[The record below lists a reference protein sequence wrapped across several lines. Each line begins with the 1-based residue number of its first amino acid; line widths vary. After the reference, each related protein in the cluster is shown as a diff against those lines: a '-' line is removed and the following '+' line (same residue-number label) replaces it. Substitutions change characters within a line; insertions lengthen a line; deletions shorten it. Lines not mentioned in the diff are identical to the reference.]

1 MEDIDKYIRN
11 HKLAF
16 NSEEPADG
24 HFDRFESRFALQHSG
39 SSRKLV
45 HYLTIAASL
54 MLLVSIS
61 GLLVY
66 QQLSTSRIAQ
76 HTLNLS
82 PGNQELGETEQF
94 YSNLIAAKTSVLSK
108 MEFPNE
114 QQKLAVLNDLKQ
126 PDDTYI
132 GLQNDLK
139 EDPNNEMVI
148 NALINYY
155 EVRLNILNQ
164 LIQNLN
170 QVLNNKQG
178 SHGQEE
184 TII

>member
-1 MEDIDKYIRN
+1 MEELDKYIGN
-11 HKLAF
+11 HRLAF

-24 HFDRFESRFALQHSG
+24 HLDRFESRLAFQQKS

-45 HYLTIAASL
+45 PYLAAAASL
-54 MLLVSIS
+54 ILLISIS
-61 GLLVY
+61 GLFVY
-66 QQLSTSRIAQ
+66 QQLSTYKIAR
-76 HTLNLS
+76 HEMNLS
-82 PGNQELGETEQF
+82 PRDRELGETEQF
-94 YSNLIAAKTSVLSK
+94 YSNLIAAKTNVLSK
-108 MEFPNE
+108 MEFPSE
-114 QQKLAVLNDLKQ
+114 QQKQAVLNDLKQ

-132 GLQNDLK
+132 SLQNDLK
-139 EDPNNEMVI
+139 DDPNNEMVI

-155 EVRLNILNQ
+155 EVRVNILNQ